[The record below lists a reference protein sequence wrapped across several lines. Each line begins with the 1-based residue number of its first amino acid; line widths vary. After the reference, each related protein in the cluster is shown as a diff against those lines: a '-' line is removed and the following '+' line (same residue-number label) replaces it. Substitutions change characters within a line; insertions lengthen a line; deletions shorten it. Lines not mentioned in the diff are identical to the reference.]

1 MRDEDW
7 RPTCSVE
14 TLLARS
20 QTLASIRAFF
30 SAHGVLEVDTPVL
43 SHTTVTDPSIESLS
57 LLDAG
62 ERRYLQTSPEYQM
75 KRLLAAGAP
84 SMVRIGPVFRAE
96 ESGRLHNPEF
106 TMVEWYRLGFDLP
119 QLMDEVAAL
128 VDLVL
133 GKQHCRTV
141 TYHHLLHEGA
151 GIDAFQSSTVDLVA
165 ALARLGVELSP
176 GAAGDRRA
184 LLDLLVTHVIDALG
198 AGRVFI
204 TDYPADQAALAR
216 LVQDSE
222 GRSVAARFELII
234 DGVEV
239 ANGYDELVDPDVME
253 RRMSTDLEMRR
264 DAGRDEPA
272 HDSRL
277 LAAMRYGL
285 PRCSGVA
292 LGFDRLM
299 MRKLGAARIEEVMP
313 FGIARA

>member
-1 MRDEDW
+1 
-7 RPTCSVE
+7 
-14 TLLARS
+14 
-20 QTLASIRAFF
+20 
-30 SAHGVLEVDTPVL
+30 L
-43 SHTTVTDPSIESLS
+43 SRTTVTDPAIESLS

-106 TMVEWYRLGFDLP
+106 TMIEWYRLGFDLP

-133 GKQHCRTV
+133 GKENCRTL
-141 TYHHLLHEGA
+141 TYHHLLYEGA
-151 GIDAFQSSTVDLVA
+151 GIDAFQSSTVDLVT

-176 GAAGDRRA
+176 GAAADRRA
-184 LLDLLVTHVIDALG
+184 LLDLLVTHAIDALG

-239 ANGYDELVDPDVME
+239 ANGYDELVDADVME
-253 RRMSTDLEMRR
+253 RRMSTDLELRR

-299 MRKLGAARIEEVMP
+299 MRKLGAARIEDVMP